1 MAIIN
6 KVYIIPTLSKIEYFR
21 TTLHFS
27 ANFGKNQTFR

>member
-6 KVYIIPTLSKIEYFR
+6 KVYIISTLSKIEYFR